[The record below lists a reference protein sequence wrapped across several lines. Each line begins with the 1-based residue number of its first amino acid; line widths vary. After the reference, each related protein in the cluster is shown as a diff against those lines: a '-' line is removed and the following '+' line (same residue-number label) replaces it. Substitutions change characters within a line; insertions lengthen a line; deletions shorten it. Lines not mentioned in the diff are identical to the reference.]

1 MKKFRLYIAKP
12 SQRAIKNAKKY
23 DYHMITPEYILVYA
37 DTTGISGFAQIKAEN
52 LCKRD
57 LEWVNVCNDQIIR
70 EEIEN
75 KCEVSGG
82 MMGFLDR
89 FQKALEE
96 EKQKLE
102 GEQHEN
108 NVPNNA

>member
-37 DTTGISGFAQIKAEN
+37 DTTGISGFNQINAEN

-75 KCEVSGG
+75 KCEVSDG

-102 GEQHEN
+102 GAQNEN
-108 NVPNNA
+108 NVPNDA